1 MISRMLLKGE
11 NENRAGTDARAFI
24 GTRGSVVIKI
34 NCEIVVVAAV
44 IPSLFRPGS
53 LQIKFTADDDDDART
68 LGLGTPLFV
77 SHA

>member
-1 MISRMLLKGE
+1 MLLRGE
-11 NENRAGTDARAFI
+11 NENRDGTNARAFI

-53 LQIKFTADDDDDART
+53 LQIKFTTADDDDYEDART
-68 LGLGTPLFV
+68 LGPGTSLFV